1 LLNFQSARIE
11 TKPVPLCPSHFP
23 DSGGIFIF
31 ANGVR
36 MEEISRFYR
45 QVKQVKIGAD
55 CTCPYSPYGHVE
67 GRTMMLTWQRGDV
80 VHIGWLFVV
89 QS

>member
-1 LLNFQSARIE
+1 MLKNKSVRNP
-11 TKPVPLCPSHFP
+11 TKPTPLRPSRFP

-80 VHIGWLFVV
+80 AHIGWLFVV

>member
-1 LLNFQSARIE
+1 
-11 TKPVPLCPSHFP
+11 
-23 DSGGIFIF
+23 
-31 ANGVR
+31 
-36 MEEISRFYR
+36 MEEISQFYR

-80 VHIGWLFVV
+80 AHIGWLFVV
-89 QS
+89 QSEADTCHFIYV

>member
-11 TKPVPLCPSHFP
+11 TKTVPLRPSRFP

-31 ANGVR
+31 ENGVR

-45 QVKQVKIGAD
+45 QVKQVKKSAY
-55 CTCPYSPYGHVE
+55 CTCPYSPYGHVA
-67 GRTMMLTWQRGDV
+67 GPYHHDDMTVG
-80 VHIGWLFVV
+80 
-89 QS
+89 

>member
-1 LLNFQSARIE
+1 
-11 TKPVPLCPSHFP
+11 
-23 DSGGIFIF
+23 
-31 ANGVR
+31 

-67 GRTMMLTWQRGDV
+67 GRTMLLTWKRGDV
-80 VHIGWLFVV
+80 AHIGWFFMV